1 MGRLQRNIFEG
12 GRQMIHLKNGD
23 IMKLELV
30 NYSGEQEL
38 VVNILN
44 DKEEPQSRR
53 RISSEELVS
62 MIEEYID
69 KKENEKEAD

>member
-1 MGRLQRNIFEG
+1 
-12 GRQMIHLKNGD
+12 MIHLKNGD

>member
-1 MGRLQRNIFEG
+1 
-12 GRQMIHLKNGD
+12 MIDLKNGEK
-23 IMKLELV
+23 MKLELV

>member
-1 MGRLQRNIFEG
+1 
-12 GRQMIHLKNGD
+12 MIDLKNGEK
-23 IMKLELV
+23 MKLELV

-44 DKEEPQSRR
+44 DKGETQSRR

>member
-1 MGRLQRNIFEG
+1 
-12 GRQMIHLKNGD
+12 MIDLKNGEK
-23 IMKLELV
+23 MKLELV

-44 DKEEPQSRR
+44 DKGETQSRR

-62 MIEEYID
+62 LIEYYISQ
-69 KKENEKEAD
+69 KESEGLN